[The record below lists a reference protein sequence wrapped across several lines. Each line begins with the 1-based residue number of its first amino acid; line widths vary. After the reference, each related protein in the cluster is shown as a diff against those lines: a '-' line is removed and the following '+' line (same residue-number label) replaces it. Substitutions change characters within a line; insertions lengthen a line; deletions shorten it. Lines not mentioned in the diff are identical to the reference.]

1 MKQSHTSAVCCKTGG
16 LFKLQRKLRI
26 KGSPIQTSYPWKA
39 TGHCQLLYET
49 GVSYE
54 CVRDRCIIRGR
65 IKRDR
70 SEARHKTNN
79 CVTQ

>member
-26 KGSPIQTSYPWKA
+26 KGSPVQTSYCWKA

-54 CVRDRCIIRGR
+54 CV
-65 IKRDR
+65 
-70 SEARHKTNN
+70 
-79 CVTQ
+79 